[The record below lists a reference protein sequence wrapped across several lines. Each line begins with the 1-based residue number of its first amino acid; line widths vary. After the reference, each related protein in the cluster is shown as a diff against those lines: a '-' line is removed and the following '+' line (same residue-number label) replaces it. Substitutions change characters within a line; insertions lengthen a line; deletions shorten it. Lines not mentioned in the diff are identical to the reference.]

1 MDYCP
6 TFDGTWKTLITEFQ
20 PDLVVFI
27 ASVPEQSGQRYPNDP
42 DWHYI
47 GDVEYATR
55 HEQAITRLMDL
66 VDEVG
71 ATFVMFDAPYI
82 HTGALSGAAFAS
94 DDRVD
99 AWNAL
104 MNEWASRWPRIARI
118 G

>member
-1 MDYCP
+1 
-6 TFDGTWKTLITEFQ
+6 
-20 PDLVVFI
+20 
-27 ASVPEQSGQRYPNDP
+27 
-42 DWHYI
+42 
-47 GDVEYATR
+47 
-55 HEQAITRLMDL
+55 MDL

-118 G
+118 GWVAILERYESAEGPLREDGVHLSQENLDRIFAEAVTPEITRIASERGLSPTPTP